1 MTSSS
6 RPVSP
11 GRSAPGDMD
20 LASACWP
27 DLVGGTDVVL
37 IPLGSCEQHGP
48 HLPFVTDATVA
59 EEVARRTARALG
71 YDGVR
76 AVAAPGLPYGASGEH
91 QAFPG
96 TLSIGHEAL
105 ERVIVELGRSASTWA
120 ARMVF
125 VNGHG
130 GNLPTVATAVLTL
143 RSEGRDAAWT
153 PCQPAAADAHAGRTE
168 TSLIGALTPAAVRW
182 ERAAAGA
189 TEPVRD
195 LIPRLRSEGVV
206 GVSPNGVLGDPDGAS
221 AAEGETLL
229 AGMVDRVVC
238 CVLSG
243 RVDRVGQLRES
254 GEAA

>member
-1 MTSSS
+1 
-6 RPVSP
+6 
-11 GRSAPGDMD
+11 MD

-27 DLVGGTDVVL
+27 YLVGGIDVVL

-59 EEVARRTARALG
+59 EEVARRTARALV
-71 YDGVR
+71 YDGLR
-76 AVAAPGLPYGASGEH
+76 AVTAPGLSYGASGEH

-96 TLSIGHEAL
+96 TLSIGHDAL

-120 ARMVF
+120 TRMVF

-143 RSEGRDAAWT
+143 RGEGRDASWT
-153 PCQPAAADAHAGRTE
+153 PCQPPGADAHAGRTE
-168 TSLIGALTPAAVRW
+168 TSLMGAITPAAVRW

-195 LIPRLRSEGVV
+195 LIARLRSEGVV
-206 GVSPNGVLGDPDGAS
+206 GVSPNGVLGDPAGAS
-221 AAEGETLL
+221 GAEGEKLL
-229 AGMVDRVVC
+229 AGMVDRVVSG
-238 CVLSG
+238 VLSG
-243 RVDRVGQLRES
+243 SVDGVGRLREA
-254 GEAA
+254 GAAA